1 LVGWWWFY
9 TNQPTNQLTNQDG
22 GIMATTT
29 TASQPSDERLVESG
43 LLKRLLTRPELG
55 AVAGT
60 VLVWLFF
67 AIVAPVGFLSL
78 RGTAS
83 YLEVASHIGI
93 LAVAVA
99 LLMIGGEFDLSVGS
113 MIAFTGVAIAIL
125 STEFGVPMYLG
136 ALLSLVFALVV
147 GFINGTMVIRTRLP
161 SFIITLASLFI
172 IRGLTIA
179 FTRIMTGRTQV
190 GSLDQAPGYEVMRAL
205 FGQDIAIG
213 GANFPISI
221 LWWAVVAALATWVLL
236 RTQIGN
242 WIFGV
247 GGDSN
252 ASRNVGVP
260 VNKLKIGLFMTTA
273 FAAWLVAAIQVTVV
287 KSADTLRGTQ
297 QEFIAIIAVVIG
309 GTLLTGGYGS
319 AIGAVFGALIFGMVR
334 QGIVYAG
341 VDADWYQVFLGAML
355 IVAVLL
361 NNYIRQ
367 TAEKARR

>member
-1 LVGWWWFY
+1 
-9 TNQPTNQLTNQDG
+9 
-22 GIMATTT
+22 MATTT
-29 TASQPSDERLVESG
+29 VPEQRDERLVEAG
-43 LLKRLLTRPELG
+43 PLKRLLTRPELG

-60 VLVWLFF
+60 ILVWLYF

-83 YLEVASHIGI
+83 YLEVASYIGI

-113 MIAFTGVAIAIL
+113 MIGFTGVVMAVLATVSGIPL
-125 STEFGVPMYLG
+125 YLG
-136 ALLSLVFALVV
+136 ALISLAVALTV
-147 GFINGTMVIRTRLP
+147 GFINGYMVTRTRLP
-161 SFIITLASLFI
+161 SFIITLGSLFI

-179 FTRIMTGRTQV
+179 FTRAMTGRTQV
-190 GSLDQAPGYEVMRAL
+190 GSLDQAPGYDVMYAL
-205 FGQDIAIG
+205 FGFTIPIG
-213 GANFPISI
+213 GANFAVSI
-221 LWWAVVAALATWVLL
+221 LWWIGVAALATWVLL

-242 WIFGV
+242 WIFGA
-247 GGDSN
+247 GGDPN
-252 ASRNVGVP
+252 AARNVGVP
-260 VNKLKIGLFMTTA
+260 VDRLKIGLFMTTA

-334 QGIVYAG
+334 QGIVFAG
-341 VDADWYQVFLGAML
+341 VDADWFQVFLGAML
-355 IVAVLL
+355 IVAVLI

>member
-1 LVGWWWFY
+1 
-9 TNQPTNQLTNQDG
+9 
-22 GIMATTT
+22 MAMTTVPE
-29 TASQPSDERLVESG
+29 QRDERLVEAG

-60 VLVWLFF
+60 VLVWLYF

-83 YLEVASHIGI
+83 YLEVASYIGI

-113 MIAFTGVAIAIL
+113 MIGFTGVVVAVLATVNGIPLYI
-125 STEFGVPMYLG
+125 G
-136 ALLSLVFALVV
+136 ALISLAAALAV
-147 GFINGTMVIRTRLP
+147 GFINGYLVTRTRLP
-161 SFIITLASLFI
+161 SFIITLGSLFI

-179 FTRIMTGRTQV
+179 FTRAMTGRTQV
-190 GSLDQAPGYEVMRAL
+190 GSLDRAPGYEVMNAL
-205 FGQDIAIG
+205 FGITIPIG

-221 LWWAVVAALATWVLL
+221 LWWIAVAALATWILL
-236 RTQIGN
+236 RTQVGN
-242 WIFGV
+242 WIFGA
-247 GGDSN
+247 GGDPN
-252 ASRNVGVP
+252 AARNVGVP
-260 VNKLKIGLFMTTA
+260 VDRLKLGLFMTTA
-273 FAAWLVAAIQVTVV
+273 FAAWLVATIQVTVV

-334 QGIVYAG
+334 QGIVFAG

-355 IVAVLL
+355 IIAVLV

-367 TAEKARR
+367 MAEKARR